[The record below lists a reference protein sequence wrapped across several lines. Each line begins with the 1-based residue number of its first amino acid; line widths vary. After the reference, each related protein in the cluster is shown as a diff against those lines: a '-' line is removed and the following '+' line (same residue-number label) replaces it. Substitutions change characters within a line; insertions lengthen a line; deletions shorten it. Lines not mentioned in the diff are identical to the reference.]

1 MSAFVII
8 VDFRLN
14 PGTRSDFRR
23 LVDVNARLSA
33 ETERGCR
40 RFDVIEPHGEADR
53 VLLYEVY
60 DDEAAFD
67 EHRKSRH
74 YAQFEAE
81 SASLVDSKAVIQCD
95 LVCEG
100 HRGEANGEASA
111 RE

>member
-1 MSAFVII
+1 MSGFAII

-14 PGTRSDFRR
+14 PGARSDFRR
-23 LVDVNARLSA
+23 LVDANARLSA
-33 ETERGCR
+33 KTERGCR

-67 EHRKSRH
+67 EHRKSPH
-74 YAQFEAE
+74 YEHFEAQ
-81 SASLVDSKAVIQCD
+81 SASLVDSKSVIHCD

-100 HRGEANGEASA
+100 HTRTASEEASA
-111 RE
+111 GE